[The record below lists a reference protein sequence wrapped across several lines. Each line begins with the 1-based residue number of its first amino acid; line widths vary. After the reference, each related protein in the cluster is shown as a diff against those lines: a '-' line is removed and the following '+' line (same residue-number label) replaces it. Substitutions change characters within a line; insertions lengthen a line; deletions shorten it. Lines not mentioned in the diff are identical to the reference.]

1 MDTLPFDNTEKQA
14 VIFIGIQS
22 SGKSTFYQRHLSN
35 LGYVHISLDVLK
47 TRNRESQMLAECI
60 NEGKS
65 FVVDNT
71 NPEMTDRARYI
82 TKAKEHGYHIIGIF
96 FQSIVRACI
105 VRNDKRGGKVPTKA
119 IAATSNKLHL
129 PSYSEGFDELF
140 FAKIVNNNYQ
150 ISKWKE

>member
-1 MDTLPFDNTEKQA
+1 MDTLPFDNTKKQA
-14 VIFIGIQS
+14 VIFIGIQAC
-22 SGKSTFYQRHLSN
+22 GKSTFYQRHLSN

-47 TRNRESQMLAECI
+47 TRDRESQMLAKCI

-71 NPEMTDRARYI
+71 NPEMTDRSRYI

-119 IAATSNKLHL
+119 IAATSNKLQL

-150 ISKWKE
+150 ISKWK